1 MIHTNQYQQTNPF
14 QRGKIPL
21 SPETPTNP
29 DPLLMGLRV
38 FFRSCKLVPVSG
50 TFPPP
55 ENATWHWLIHAVW
68 TLWKMS
74 YMAYIDLV
82 LREIVTVVDN
92 IWLHVA
98 SVLVLTVQS
107 LHVWTVTNFVLILTE
122 ITLLQVCSH
131 PWRIILFVIFWQIIL
146 VFDLYFFII

>member
-1 MIHTNQYQQTNPF
+1 
-14 QRGKIPL
+14 
-21 SPETPTNP
+21 
-29 DPLLMGLRV
+29 
-38 FFRSCKLVPVSG
+38 
-50 TFPPP
+50 
-55 ENATWHWLIHAVW
+55 
-68 TLWKMS
+68 MS

-131 PWRIILFVIFWQIIL
+131 P
-146 VFDLYFFII
+146 